1 MKIPS
6 YLKSGDTIGITC
18 PAGYVSFERV
28 AYAITVLEKWGFKV
42 KVGKTVGSEHFYF
55 SGNDAA
61 RLDDLQQMLDDE
73 NIAAIL
79 MGRGGYGV
87 SRIIDELDF
96 SKFIESPKWICGFS
110 DITVLHSHLQSRYK
124 IPTLHSPMCGAFQPE
139 TEGADY
145 ILQFRAAL
153 TGQSLSQEF
162 PASPYNS
169 TGEATGILTGGNL
182 AMLAHLT
189 GSVSEVDMDG
199 KILFIEDIGEHY
211 YNADRLL
218 LNLKR
223 AGKLER
229 LAALLVGSFTDMQDT
244 ERPFGQAMEEIIRDK
259 VKEYSY
265 PVAFNFPCGHQEVNY
280 TLKLGLEYH
289 LEVTNDSSSL
299 RTIAEL
305 I

>member
-1 MKIPS
+1 MKVPP
-6 YLKSGDTIGITC
+6 YLKPGDTIGITC

-61 RLDDLQQMLDDE
+61 RLTDLQQMLDDE
-73 NIAAIL
+73 SIAAIL

-110 DITVLHSHLQSRYK
+110 DITVLHSHLHAIYK

-139 TEGADY
+139 TENADY

-153 TGQSLSQEF
+153 TGQPVSQEF
-162 PASPYNS
+162 PASPYNR

-189 GSVSEVDMDG
+189 GSVSEADMDG
-199 KILFIEDIGEHY
+199 KILFVEDIGEHY
-211 YNADRLL
+211 YNVDRLL

-223 AGKLER
+223 AGKLEG
-229 LAALLVGSFTDMQDT
+229 LTALLVGSFTDMQDT
-244 ERPFGQAMEEIIRDK
+244 ERPFGQTPEEIIWDK
-259 VKEYSY
+259 VREYDY
-265 PVAFNFPCGHQEVNY
+265 PVAFNFPCGHQAVNY
-280 TLKLGLEYH
+280 TLKLGMDYH
-289 LEVTNDSSSL
+289 LKITDDGSFLSTAAQQV
-299 RTIAEL
+299 
-305 I
+305 